1 MNIKLLTFSLV
12 NVSHGKA
19 FHCHPANGGRGTM
32 YPAPPAWLHAIFSFN
47 QFHRLGSFLGN
58 VEDTLRLLL
67 GRLVVLATELRKPV
81 TTSALAE
88 LLLDLGV
95 SATNFTFT

>member
-12 NVSHGKA
+12 DVSHGKT
-19 FHCHPANGGRGTM
+19 FHRHPAHGGRETM
-32 YPAPPAWLHAIFSFN
+32 YPAPPSRLHAIFPFN
-47 QFHRLGSFLGN
+47 QFHRLGSFLGK

-67 GRLVVLATELRKPV
+67 GWLAVLATELRKTV

-88 LLLDLGV
+88 LLLNLGI

>member
-19 FHCHPANGGRGTM
+19 FHCNPANGGRGTM
-32 YPAPPAWLHAIFSFN
+32 YPAPPAWLHAIFPFN

-67 GRLVVLATELRKPV
+67 GRLAVLATELRKPV